1 MKRTKSSVLVT
12 LLSLL
17 FISFPAP
24 RAVAQKEKKEITGP
38 LITRTTVRHETVRL
52 PFGGTLTV
60 SGPPAGSIIIEGWQ
74 RSEVD
79 ITASTE
85 LQAPSAPDLDL
96 LAAVNT
102 FIVDEDSNHIRILTS
117 GTHDRAFMKRTAKNF
132 PKTLIGLPWKIDYH
146 IKVPALTDLVVDA
159 GNGPISLSGV
169 EGALRLNALSTEANL
184 SLTGG
189 LVSVLFQT
197 GKLNLRIP
205 ARGWHGLGAEFKMA
219 SGQLTVELIPGFSA
233 DINASVM
240 RFGEIKSSFAELQPR
255 ERGGI
260 SARSMR
266 ARAGSGGATLE
277 FTVGDGTIE
286 IKQLAESSRQ

>member
-1 MKRTKSSVLVT
+1 M
-12 LLSLL
+12 
-17 FISFPAP
+17 
-24 RAVAQKEKKEITGP
+24 
-38 LITRTTVRHETVRL
+38 TRTTVRHETVRL

-60 SGPPAGSIIIEGWQ
+60 SGPPAGSIIIEGWA

-79 ITASTE
+79 ITASIE

-102 FIVDEDSNHIRILTS
+102 FIVDVDSNHIRILTS
-117 GTHDRAFMKRTAKNF
+117 GTHDRAFMKQTAKKF

-159 GNGPISLSGV
+159 GNGPIRLSGV
-169 EGALRLNALSTEANL
+169 EGALRLNALSTEADL

-189 LVSVLFQT
+189 LVSVLLQT
-197 GKLNLRIP
+197 GKLNLRVP
-205 ARGWHGLGAEFKMA
+205 ARSWHGLGAEFKMA
-219 SGQLTVELIPGFSA
+219 SGQLTVELLPGFSA

-240 RFGEIKSSFAELQPR
+240 RFGEIKSSLAELQPR
-255 ERGGI
+255 ERGSI

-266 ARAGSGGATLE
+266 ARAGSGGATLD
-277 FTVGDGTIE
+277 FTIGDGTIE
-286 IKQLAESSRQ
+286 IKQLAESGKQ